1 MKNQMKFFRH
11 LIITYLLIS
20 VVLYQLTLLHLST
33 CLVQS
38 LYMYMYL
45 YIGISFSKISCTVY
59 LCNEDLRHWKS
70 SGMVSAIDYWY
81 FLWDNKITKQRMT
94 EKLPCHP
101 LISLIFLSHFVRSFF
116 FVFNFSCLH
125 IAWKL
130 FIYN

>member
-1 MKNQMKFFRH
+1 MKNQMKNFRH

-33 CLVQS
+33 CLAQT

-70 SGMVSAIDYWY
+70 EGMVSAIDY
-81 FLWDNKITKQRMT
+81 
-94 EKLPCHP
+94 
-101 LISLIFLSHFVRSFF
+101 
-116 FVFNFSCLH
+116 
-125 IAWKL
+125 
-130 FIYN
+130 

>member
-1 MKNQMKFFRH
+1 MKNQMKNFRH

-33 CLVQS
+33 CLVQT

-70 SGMVSAIDYWY
+70 EEWFQLLITDI
-81 FLWDNKITKQRMT
+81 FFKITR
-94 EKLPCHP
+94 
-101 LISLIFLSHFVRSFF
+101 
-116 FVFNFSCLH
+116 
-125 IAWKL
+125 
-130 FIYN
+130 